1 MGINFGLR
9 CGDLTSLRIG
19 DVITPEGKIVNT
31 FEIIE
36 EKTKKRRAMAMN
48 ASVLKALTLYLQ
60 DQYNGEPV
68 DRRDYLF
75 TSNSNR
81 KGRDG
86 APLTV
91 RSIER
96 LLKAIVNDELHI
108 PVHASTHMLR
118 KTFAYH
124 FLMEAPDRNRAL
136 ELLSMQLNHSSIAY
150 TLRYIGIT
158 QDEILDTCFRLDL
171 GFESDEGF
179 SCGDENNIIRFKKL
193 ARKRG

>member
-1 MGINFGLR
+1 
-9 CGDLTSLRIG
+9 
-19 DVITPEGKIVNT
+19 
-31 FEIIE
+31 
-36 EKTKKRRAMAMN
+36 MAMN

-171 GFESDEGF
+171 GFESKKSISSRKADNILHFRKPMSKEG
-179 SCGDENNIIRFKKL
+179 
-193 ARKRG
+193 

>member
-1 MGINFGLR
+1 MF
-9 CGDLTSLRIG
+9 S
-19 DVITPEGKIVNT
+19 P
-31 FEIIE
+31 
-36 EKTKKRRAMAMN
+36 
-48 ASVLKALTLYLQ
+48 
-60 DQYNGEPV
+60 
-68 DRRDYLF
+68 
-75 TSNSNR
+75 
-81 KGRDG
+81 
-86 APLTV
+86 PLTV

-96 LLKAIVNDELHI
+96 LLKSIVNDECQI

-171 GFESDEGF
+171 GYGHDPKTDG
-179 SCGDENNIIRFKKL
+179 NIINLTDIREQ
-193 ARKRG
+193 RKNEIVQA

>member
-1 MGINFGLR
+1 MFVGNCR
-9 CGDLTSLRIG
+9 
-19 DVITPEGKIVNT
+19 
-31 FEIIE
+31 
-36 EKTKKRRAMAMN
+36 
-48 ASVLKALTLYLQ
+48 Y
-60 DQYNGEPV
+60 
-68 DRRDYLF
+68 RDYLF

-81 KGRDG
+81 KGKDG

-96 LLKAIVNDELHI
+96 LLKSIVNDELHI

-124 FLMEAPDRNRAL
+124 FLMAAPDRNRAL

-158 QDEILDTCFRLDL
+158 QDEILDACFRLDL
-171 GFESDEGF
+171 GFEDELVRNDNVVSLSDA
-179 SCGDENNIIRFKKL
+179 RKKL
-193 ARKRG
+193 CDRHKIVTLTLG